1 MFKGQWPSSR
11 HNTSQKSLTFH
22 AWSQL
27 PGKANLFEQ
36 LSKLKRKKANK
47 EGVSGGGLG
56 GNVGNGGGSTSHLLP
71 NKPEWSNSAEKSVRF
86 TLPPSEVR
94 NFSTL
99 HYRIL
104 SSNRN
109 GYIYLCIQCIL
120 YLYTQRQQSWKI
132 VNTYDIFRAMFRK
145 LQAKS
150 LVVSSLICLCTIFY
164 GNVQYMNL
172 NLIYMIFWKWY
183 IWQGATYIY
192 CEINFVIISKSWTRV
207 CTVIV

>member
-56 GNVGNGGGSTSHLLP
+56 GNGGGSTSHLLP

-109 GYIYLCIQCIL
+109 GYIYLC
-120 YLYTQRQQSWKI
+120 TQRQQS
-132 VNTYDIFRAMFRK
+132 
-145 LQAKS
+145 
-150 LVVSSLICLCTIFY
+150 
-164 GNVQYMNL
+164 L
-172 NLIYMIFWKWY
+172 NSIQDL
-183 IWQGATYIY
+183 
-192 CEINFVIISKSWTRV
+192 
-207 CTVIV
+207 